1 MNGAELKEIA
11 KQKSN
16 NNNNNKNYKNRALM
30 KV

>member
-1 MNGAELKEIA
+1 MNGTELKEIA
-11 KQKSN
+11 KQKS

>member
-1 MNGAELKEIA
+1 MNGTELKEIA
-11 KQKSN
+11 EQKSN

>member
-1 MNGAELKEIA
+1 MNGTELKEIA